1 MSGFRY
7 VLLLEFEIE
16 IIKKKIWFV
25 VIDVVFIKLI
35 EDDRMEI

>member
-35 EDDRMEI
+35 EDDRKEI